1 MDKCSFDPD
10 ATGVNNGNYFGLPFS
25 VGQSPVVLLSV
36 PWDVTASYGRGAAQ
50 APDAIIGASTQL
62 DLCDSFAAE
71 LWQRGI
77 GTIGIDYSI
86 AERSDVLSR
95 DSQKVIEHL
104 EAGGDVSDPR
114 VRNRIERINHHCA
127 ELTGYVYDKA
137 REQIAAGKVVGVIG
151 GDHSTPLGAIRA
163 AAEAHGPIGIL
174 HLDAHRDLRKC
185 YQGFTES
192 HACIMYN
199 VLERIPQ
206 VERLVQ
212 VAVRD
217 FCHAEQ
223 RLAQDD
229 PRVVSFEDMAMSE
242 RLFCGHTWDSECDAI
257 VAALPGKV
265 YISFDID
272 ALSPENC
279 PGSGTPVAG
288 GLTFNQA
295 MWLLQKVATS
305 GRRIVGFD
313 LCEVAPTMEGEWDAN
328 VGARVLLKL
337 CTVALRTMGA

>member
-1 MDKCSFDPD
+1 MDKRSFDPD
-10 ATGVNNGNYFGLPFS
+10 ATGVNNGNYFGLPFT
-25 VGQSPVVLLSV
+25 VDESPLVLLSV
-36 PWDVTASYGRGAAQ
+36 PWDVTASYGKGASE

-62 DLCDSFAAE
+62 DLYDSFAPG
-71 LWQRGI
+71 LWERGI
-77 GTIGIDYSI
+77 GTIGIDYAI

-95 DSQKVIEHL
+95 ESKKVIEHL
-104 EAGGDVSDPR
+104 ESGGDVSDPR
-114 VRNRIERINHHCA
+114 ARNRIERINNHCA
-127 ELTGYVYDKA
+127 DLNRYVYDKA
-137 REQIAAGKVVGVIG
+137 REQIAAGKVVGVVG

-174 HLDAHRDLRKC
+174 HLDAHRDLREC
-185 YQGFTES
+185 YQGFSES

-212 VAVRD
+212 VGVRD
-217 FCHAEQ
+217 FCQSEQ
-223 RLAQDD
+223 QRATDD
-229 PRVVSFEDMAMSE
+229 RRVVSFDNMSLCE
-242 RLFCGHTWDSECDAI
+242 KLFTGQTWDSVCNEI
-257 VAALPGKV
+257 VAALPEKV

-288 GLTFNQA
+288 GLSFNQA

-313 LCEVAPTMEGEWDAN
+313 LCEVAPTTEGEWDAN

-337 CTVALRTMGA
+337 CTVTLKTM